1 MKRIILGVVS
11 AAVLGLLAQGV
22 VAGPGGA
29 RVQGGS
35 RYVVGS
41 PAGAYVHGGYRH
53 SGHSGVRHGWYGGY
67 WGPSV
72 GIYYGGPGYWGGWP
86 YAWGYGY
93 GYGYG
98 YPYSVPYTYSPVVVN
113 ATPVPQSY
121 IQQDSEAAPAQSA
134 PVPAYWYYCTQPAGY
149 FPHVQGCSH
158 SWMKVIPQAPGD
170 TSAPRFAP

>member
-1 MKRIILGVVS
+1 MSKAVLGVVV
-11 AAVLGLLAQGV
+11 AAGLGLLAQSA

-29 RVQGGS
+29 RVTGGS
-35 RYVVGS
+35 RYVVGA
-41 PAGAYVHGGYRH
+41 PAAGAYVHGGYNRYP
-53 SGHSGVRHGWYGGY
+53 GYSGVRHGWYGGY

-72 GIYYGGPGYWGGWP
+72 GIYYAGPGYWGGWP

-98 YPYSVPYTYSPVVVN
+98 YPYAYSPIVVN
-113 ATPVPQSY
+113 TTTAPQSY
-121 IQQDSEAAPAQSA
+121 IQQDSEPRPAQDAPA
-134 PVPAYWYYCTQPAGY
+134 PYYWYYCNQPAGY

-158 SWMKVIPQAPGD
+158 PWMKVIPQAPGD